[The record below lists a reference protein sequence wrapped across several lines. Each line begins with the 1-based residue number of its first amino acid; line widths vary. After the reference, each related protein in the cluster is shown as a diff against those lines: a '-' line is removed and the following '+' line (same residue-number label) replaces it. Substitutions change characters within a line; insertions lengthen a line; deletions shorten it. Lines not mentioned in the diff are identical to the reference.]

1 MCFSTN
7 LSLYQFTDTIWQKT
21 VHIKKLLWFS
31 GLDIVF
37 MAKGKFFKSSLWT
50 LKSCNLF
57 KCDCRGDFFPMSAW
71 AIMFWHAIKSAFFYL
86 LLTEDHSVGETNGE
100 IETSR
105 HGQRESESERVR
117 ARERE
122 RERWL
127 VQEIPICL
135 FAKSRHNISFRIL
148 VRPVCEKIVII
159 NVLDWPPGWPDGAN
173 FRPLGWLFTLGRFYI
188 LQK

>member
-1 MCFSTN
+1 
-7 LSLYQFTDTIWQKT
+7 
-21 VHIKKLLWFS
+21 
-31 GLDIVF
+31 
-37 MAKGKFFKSSLWT
+37 
-50 LKSCNLF
+50 
-57 KCDCRGDFFPMSAW
+57 MSAW

-105 HGQRESESERVR
+105 HGQRERVR
-117 ARERE
+117 ERESE

-159 NVLDWPPGWPDGAN
+159 NVLD
-173 FRPLGWLFTLGRFYI
+173 GRQGDQMGPIFAPWGDSLLWDVFIYYRSSYFFNG
-188 LQK
+188 KSYVHMY